1 MNEEEVKDY
10 LFEQFLFWM
19 TGQTVGVNADDS
31 TDFYDSDVERFAN
44 VATKS
49 RCGIND

>member
-19 TGQTVGVNADDS
+19 TGQTVSINNDGS
-31 TDFYDSDVERFAN
+31 TDFYRSDVERFATTG
-44 VATKS
+44 TKS
-49 RCGIND
+49 RVWD